1 MRNQTM
7 GVSYVP
13 LRVCTGCRQTFSSS
27 SSDLLQVAERQVASR
42 GIAARR
48 RRIFF
53 SRHACAAV
61 TCLCPCPC
69 ARVSV
74 SVSVCPRVCVQ
85 MCVRAAAA
93 SFMVK
98 DKRMPMMNEIVDVLE
113 SITEDV
119 EEWVVPKAPE
129 LKPDEENALKEMAE
143 KARLMVE
150 DMKKDP
156 EKVRARV

>member
-1 MRNQTM
+1 
-7 GVSYVP
+7 
-13 LRVCTGCRQTFSSS
+13 
-27 SSDLLQVAERQVASR
+27 
-42 GIAARR
+42 
-48 RRIFF
+48 
-53 SRHACAAV
+53 
-61 TCLCPCPC
+61 
-69 ARVSV
+69 
-74 SVSVCPRVCVQ
+74 
-85 MCVRAAAA
+85 
-93 SFMVK
+93 MVK